1 MSRPPS
7 RMSGVGRGRRS
18 SRDLVRLAE
27 LDQALRDMLGDCP
40 PSPRLDRFVARLEE
54 EPKAP
59 GERRRLH

>member
-1 MSRPPS
+1 M
-7 RMSGVGRGRRS
+7 
-18 SRDLVRLAE
+18 RLAE